1 MSESLSAFLA
11 WLAAP
16 AVLGIVSSFIVTAI
30 KAFWPGVADRVAV
43 LVSIIV
49 AAALS
54 VGAALVLPYVGRIPP
69 EIAAYWP
76 IVVWSASQLWYELT
90 KKRIAV

>member
-1 MSESLSAFLA
+1 MSFNEFLA

-16 AVLGIVSSFIVTAI
+16 AVLGVLSSFIVTAI
-30 KAFWPGVADRVAV
+30 KAFWPSVADRVAV

-49 AAALS
+49 AAVLS
-54 VGAALVLPYVGRIPP
+54 VGAGLALPYVGRIPP

-76 IVVWSASQLWYELT
+76 IVTWAASQLWYELT
-90 KKRIAV
+90 KKRE

>member
-1 MSESLSAFLA
+1 MTFNEFLA

-16 AVLGIVSSFIVTAI
+16 AALGIVSSFIVTAI
-30 KAFWPGVADRVAV
+30 KALTPTVADRIAV

-49 AAALS
+49 AAVLS
-54 VGAALVLPYVGRIPP
+54 VGAGFALPYVGRIPP

-76 IVVWSASQLWYELT
+76 IVVWSASQLWWELT
-90 KKRIAV
+90 KKRE